1 MHVLLTPFGSAGDVY
16 PLIGI
21 GSELQRRG
29 HRITMITNAYFE
41 DLSRRAGFD
50 FVPFSSREDYF
61 RLISNPDLWHPQKA
75 VPLLAESS
83 VIPAI
88 PVIYRL
94 IEQHYRP
101 GETVVV
107 AGSLAMGARIAQEK
121 LGVPLTMIHLQ
132 PAVFRSRYEPPMH
145 PGLTWIAK
153 VPTGLRPAVFRLM
166 DYMIDGIY
174 AKPLN
179 DFRRQLGLP
188 AVKRVMDQWWHSPE
202 QTLAMF
208 PDWFA
213 ARQPDWPACV
223 TMVDFPLYDAAPL
236 EPMPAELDQWLMQ
249 GDAPIVFTPGSAM
262 KTGSDF
268 FAASAAAC
276 EKLGRRGLLLTRY
289 PEQLP
294 RSLPALVRHFSYAPF
309 AALLPRAVAFV
320 HHGGIGTVAQGLAA
334 GTPQLVMP
342 CSYDQLDNATRV
354 QKLGAGLSLPRPEYQ
369 PDAVAANLRR
379 LLTEPQFRQHCR
391 QHAAACGTHN
401 GISVAADLMESHW
414 AQLTSPAGGIRR

>member
-50 FVPFSSREDYF
+50 FVPFSSRDDYF
-61 RLISNPDLWHPQKA
+61 RLIQNPDLWHPQKA
-75 VPLLAESS
+75 VPLLAETS

-88 PVIYRL
+88 PVIYKL

-107 AGSLAMGARIAQEK
+107 AGSLAMGARVAQEK

-132 PAVFRSRYEPPMH
+132 PAVFRSRHEPPMH

-153 VPTGLRPAVFRLM
+153 IPSPLRPAVFRLM
-166 DYMIDGIY
+166 DFMIDGLY

-208 PDWFA
+208 PEWFA

-223 TMVDFPLYDAAPL
+223 TMVDFPLYDASPL
-236 EPMPAELDQWLMQ
+236 EPMPVELEQWLAQ
-249 GDAPIVFTPGSAM
+249 GEAPIVFTPGSAM
-262 KTGSDF
+262 ATGNDF
-268 FAASAAAC
+268 FAASVAAC
-276 EKLGRRGLLLTRY
+276 EKLGRRGLLLTRH
-289 PEQLP
+289 PDQLP
-294 RSLPALVRHFSYAPF
+294 PLPSRVRHFSHAPF
-309 AALLPRAVAFV
+309 GRLLPRAAAFV

-342 CSYDQLDNATRV
+342 CSYDQLDNAIRV
-354 QKLGAGLSLPRPEYQ
+354 ERLGAGLSLSRSEYRP
-369 PDAVAANLRR
+369 DMVAALLNR
-379 LLTEPQFRQHCR
+379 LITEPQFGQCCR
-391 QHAAACGTHN
+391 QHAAAFGARN
-401 GISVAADLMESHW
+401 AIAEAADLMESHW
-414 AQLTSPAGGIRR
+414 ARRVRSVSAA

>member
-21 GSELQRRG
+21 GSELRRRG

-50 FVPFSSREDYF
+50 FVAFSGREDYF
-61 RLISNPDLWHPQKA
+61 RLIQNPDLWHPQKA
-75 VPLLAESS
+75 VQLLAETS

-88 PVIYRL
+88 PVIYQL

-107 AGSLAMGARIAQEK
+107 AGSLAMGARVAQEK

-132 PAVFRSRYEPPMH
+132 PAVFRSRHEPPMH
-145 PGLTWIAK
+145 PGLTWINSI
-153 VPTGLRPAVFRLM
+153 PSLLRPAAFRLM

-179 DFRRQLGLP
+179 DFRQQLGLKP
-188 AVKRVMDQWWHSPE
+188 VKRVMDQWWHSPE

-208 PDWFA
+208 PEWFA
-213 ARQPDWPACV
+213 APQPDWPSCV
-223 TMVDFPLYDAAPL
+223 TLIDFPLYDAAPL
-236 EPMPAELDQWLMQ
+236 EPMPAELDAWLAQ

-262 KTGSDF
+262 ATGQDF

-294 RSLPALVRHFSYAPF
+294 ALPPMVRHFSYAPF
-309 AALLPRAVAFV
+309 GALLPRAAAFV
-320 HHGGIGTVAQGLAA
+320 HHGGIGTVAQGLKA
-334 GTPQLVMP
+334 GTPHLVMP

-354 QKLGAGLSLPRPEYQ
+354 ERLGAGLSLQRPDYH
-369 PDAVAANLRR
+369 PDAVAAALNR
-379 LLTEPQFRQHCR
+379 LITEPQFSQRCR
-391 QHAAACGTHN
+391 QHAAAFGQRN
-401 GISVAADLMESHW
+401 AIAEAADLMESYW
-414 AQLTSPAGGIRR
+414 SRRASKASAA